1 MPASTTRSSNEVAR
15 ASRLLGM
22 TPQTLRLFIREKGMF
37 GVAVKGRG
45 ERYIYKVN
53 WREVKEWTSESM
65 TDATEKNL

>member
-1 MPASTTRSSNEVAR
+1 MSASTTNRCSDILK
-15 ASRLLGM
+15 ASKILGM

-45 ERYIYKVN
+45 NRYIYKVN

-65 TDATEKNL
+65 TDDMEKSN